1 MKELFYLVYNLKN
14 SNINWIVDVDYELNN
29 DFIKAIDFISKHEIY
44 KLYSR
49 YVSIKS
55 FDSELKHKQFRK
67 FIIKENDKLLYES
80 LLN

>member
-29 DFIKAIDFISKHEIY
+29 DFIKAIDIISKHEIY

-55 FDSELKHKQFRK
+55 FDSELKYKQFRK
-67 FIIKENDKLLYES
+67 FIIKKNDKLLYES